1 MSPVRSGRGLGQ
13 GGGGWDLQLSR
24 PQVILTDPMPPKP
37 ELNRSKV
44 IVRSPEKLTH
54 VPQGFTMLKSLL
66 VSYFKIIAVFS
77 SHTGVKKEIYY

>member
-1 MSPVRSGRGLGQ
+1 M
-13 GGGGWDLQLSR
+13 GGGGGGGVEGRGRGIYSSR
-24 PQVILTDPMPPKP
+24 ALVILTDPMPPKP

-54 VPQGFTMLKSLL
+54 VPQGFTMLKSIL

-77 SHTGVKKEIYY
+77 SHSGVKKEIYY

>member
-1 MSPVRSGRGLGQ
+1 M
-13 GGGGWDLQLSR
+13 GGGIYNKVVRRSSS
-24 PQVILTDPMPPKP
+24 DPMPPKP